1 VVRDVR
7 VRKPDEEGPHLGASF
22 LMAAFVVRRILWAIP
37 VLFLAVTMIF
47 FLMRAIGGNPFRHG
61 PLLGLAGPGERWVK
75 YGDPQPEAI
84 EDNLARRYGLDLPW
98 YEQYVN
104 FLEGVV
110 TFDFGPSLSF
120 RNQTVNALIAETA
133 PSSLELGILALAWAI
148 LLGVPA
154 GVFAA
159 LRPNTALDY
168 CVRLSSSIG
177 FAVPNFLV
185 ATMLVYLVSVK
196 LGWLPTN
203 GWTSWRHKL
212 LPSLTL
218 ALLPMAYLTRIVRG
232 SMLETFQEDYVR
244 AARAKGLRYGHVVV
258 GHALRKLAHPGG
270 NRGSAAARLPGD
282 RRLRDRDDLLGP
294 RAQPLLHLRRG
305 GARLHVRA
313 RSHGA
318 HHYGDRR
325 SQPRGRHRLRA
336 ARSAHSGVL
345 SSEQTATRTRRRS
358 S

>member
-258 GHALRKLAHPGG
+258 GHALRNSLIPAVTVAAPLLGFLVTGAFVIETIYSVPGLS
-270 NRGSAAARLPGD
+270 RYFISAVAARDYTFVLAATVLTTMVVVVLNLVAD
-282 RRLRDRDDLLGP
+282 IVYALLDP
-294 RAQPLLHLRRG
+294 RIRE
-305 GARLHVRA
+305 
-313 RSHGA
+313 S
-318 HHYGDRR
+318 
-325 SQPRGRHRLRA
+325 
-336 ARSAHSGVL
+336 
-345 SSEQTATRTRRRS
+345 
-358 S
+358 

>member
-1 VVRDVR
+1 
-7 VRKPDEEGPHLGASF
+7 
-22 LMAAFVVRRILWAIP
+22 MAAFVIRRILWAIP

-61 PLLGLAGPGERWVK
+61 PLLGLAAPGDRWVK

-84 EDNLARRYGLDLPW
+84 ENNLARRYGLDLPW

-120 RNQTVNALIAETA
+120 RNETVNELILETA
-133 PSSLELGILALAWAI
+133 PSSLELGLLALALAV

-154 GVFAA
+154 GVLAA

-168 CVRLSSSIG
+168 CVRLLSSIG
-177 FAVPNFLV
+177 FAVPNFLA

-218 ALLPMAYLTRIVRG
+218 AFLPMAYLTRIVRG
-232 SMLETFQEDYVR
+232 SMLETLQEDYVR
-244 AARAKGLRYGHVVV
+244 TAQAKGLRYGRVVV
-258 GHALRKLAHPGG
+258 AHALRNSLIPAVTVAAPLLGFLVTGAFVIETIYSVPGLS
-270 NRGSAAARLPGD
+270 RYFVAAVAARDYTFVLAATVLTAIVIIVLNLVAD
-282 RRLRDRDDLLGP
+282 IVYALLDP
-294 RAQPLLHLRRG
+294 RIRG
-305 GARLHVRA
+305 
-313 RSHGA
+313 
-318 HHYGDRR
+318 
-325 SQPRGRHRLRA
+325 
-336 ARSAHSGVL
+336 
-345 SSEQTATRTRRRS
+345 T
-358 S
+358 